1 MATIVVKEDDFDAYA
16 ASESY
21 ANDYVYHRWCEHLFI
36 LNQELHTQTHLDAY
50 YLRAY
55 ITTLYELSDSGLEY
69 AEKQMVA
76 VPNDAR
82 YGLLKKMMTDI
93 LGSLTEDEYLL
104 LKYFRDSN
112 CHIFTHNYNY
122 YDKDGNLKTKLMTLY
137 TKDRVK
143 YSISAREFMEKAE
156 SILGKN
162 PRGELE
168 FKKRLIQ
175 VCHPII
181 SEYEIKFREVKEKM
195 TAPLL
200 KAMQQY
206 MM

>member
-1 MATIVVKEDDFDAYA
+1 MAAIVVKGDDFDAYA
-16 ASESY
+16 ATESY
-21 ANDYVYHRWCEHLFI
+21 ANDYVFHRWCEHLFI
-36 LNQELHTQTHLDAY
+36 LNQELYTQTHLDAY

-69 AEKQMVA
+69 AEKQMVE
-76 VPNDAR
+76 VPNDTR
-82 YGLLKKMMTDI
+82 YGLLKDMMASI
-93 LGSLTEDEYLL
+93 LNNLTEDEYLL
-104 LKYFRDSN
+104 LKYFRDSY

-137 TKDRVK
+137 TKGRAK

-156 SILGKN
+156 SILGRN

-168 FKKRLIQ
+168 FKMRLIQ
-175 VCHPII
+175 VCYPII
-181 SEYEIKFREVKEKM
+181 SEYRIKFMEAKEEM

-200 KAMQQY
+200 KIVQNY
-206 MM
+206 MK

>member
-1 MATIVVKEDDFDAYA
+1 MATIVVKGDDFDAYA

-21 ANDYVYHRWCEHLFI
+21 ANDYVFHRWCEHLFM
-36 LNQELHTQTHLDAY
+36 LNQELCAQTHLDAY

-69 AEKQMVA
+69 AEKQMVE

-82 YGLLKKMMTDI
+82 YGLLKDMMVSILNNLTD
-93 LGSLTEDEYLL
+93 DEYLL
-104 LKYFRDSN
+104 LKYFRDSY
-112 CHIFTHNYNY
+112 CHIFTHKYNY

-137 TKDRVK
+137 TKDRVS

-156 SILGKN
+156 SILGRN

-181 SEYEIKFREVKEKM
+181 SEYENKFREAKE
-195 TAPLL
+195 TIIAPLL
-200 KAMQQY
+200 KEMQQY